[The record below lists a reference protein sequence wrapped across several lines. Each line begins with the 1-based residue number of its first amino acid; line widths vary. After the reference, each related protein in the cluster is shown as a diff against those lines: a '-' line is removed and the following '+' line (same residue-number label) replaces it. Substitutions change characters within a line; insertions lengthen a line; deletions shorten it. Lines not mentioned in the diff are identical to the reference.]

1 MSLLKNPALMASPI
15 ATRSLVV
22 LEIAEEMVLTSPD
35 RLFGQAKVLLRR
47 QGTQEWPVCLFGSNT
62 AEGIDAV
69 VKGEAQLALINPA
82 TPLNLAFRGTGP
94 YKSPQPVRTIAV
106 IPSLD
111 QYVFAVKSDSGLE
124 TFEEIGTKRYPLRL
138 SLRGEPNH
146 CLHMMLDHIMAA
158 AGFSIEQI
166 KSWGGAARYEGTLP
180 LPGGPRFQSLQ
191 RGDADAIFDE
201 ASDAWVDNALDAG
214 MTMLPLSEAT
224 VRKLEAIGYR
234 RALLKKE
241 VFSRLPA
248 DVLTID
254 FSGWPIFVHSGTSDE
269 LVGRICAA
277 LDARKDRIPW
287 QGEGPLP
294 IERMCRDAPDTPLD
308 VPLHPAA
315 KRFWR
320 ERGYLP

>member
-69 VKGEAQLALINPA
+69 VNGEAQLALINPA
-82 TPLNLAFRGTGP
+82 APLNLAFRGTGP
-94 YKSPQPVRTIAV
+94 YNSPQPVRTIAV

-111 QYVFAVKSDSGLE
+111 QYVFAVKSDTGLE

-146 CLHMMLDHIMAA
+146 CLHTMLDHIMAA
-158 AGFSIEQI
+158 AGFSIEDI

-180 LPGGPRFQSLQ
+180 LPGGPRFQSLR

-254 FSGWPIFVHSGTSDE
+254 FSGWPIFVHSETSDE